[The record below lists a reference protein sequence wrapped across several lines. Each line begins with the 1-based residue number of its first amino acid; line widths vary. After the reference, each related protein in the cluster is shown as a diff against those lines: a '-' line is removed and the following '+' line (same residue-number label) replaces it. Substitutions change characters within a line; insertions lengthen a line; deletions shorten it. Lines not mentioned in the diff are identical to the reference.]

1 MPCRD
6 HVLIYCPQI
15 PFNSQ
20 EYAPRLQT
28 DYVCATVPELMGIH
42 DQLDRNLANL
52 GPKIWFAGTTITTS
66 WARLRRRQ
74 LGSLGERICVIKG
87 EWLGT
92 LKPTS
97 SNTILNLKGCKWGL
111 TAAEKITLSI
121 AIQNSG
127 DLQGLY
133 K

>member
-1 MPCRD
+1 MPSRNQA
-6 HVLIYCPQI
+6 LIYGPQN

-20 EYAPRLQT
+20 DYAPRLQT
-28 DYVCATVPELMGIH
+28 DCVCATVPELMGIH
-42 DQLDRNLANL
+42 DQLDRNLENL
-52 GPKIWFAGTTITTS
+52 GPKVWFAGTTTTTS
-66 WARLRRRQ
+66 WARLRGRQ

-92 LKPTS
+92 LEPTS
-97 SNTILNLKGCKWGL
+97 SNTILSLKGCKWGL
-111 TAAEKITLSI
+111 TAAEKITISM